1 MIRYNTVREA
11 ALPISIL
18 GPFRSTI
25 TRGAA
30 RAVLQAKYSLKIAK
44 QPPHSYALWRFPSCR
59 NLPNDFI
66 NFLFFFASGSFQRRY
81 NSLLSKDL
89 LLSRLFTI
97 SQLFSSNF
105 IFERGSCSVWKS
117 LDKSHFTT
125 LQAKRVKFS
134 IDTFFGTPLEIKNN
148 EVTGNLDGVPTFAEG
163 KLSTMQ
169 KWSEE
174 NNFQL
179 NEAIFYTDSINDL
192 PLVKACKHSIIISPD
207 KELEKYAKE
216 NSLEII
222 YRW

>member
-117 LDKSHFTT
+117 LEKSHFTT
-125 LQAKRVKFS
+125 LRANVPFVLFC
-134 IDTFFGTPLEIKNN
+134 TFLYLFVLFIPFVL
-148 EVTGNLDGVPTFAEG
+148 F
-163 KLSTMQ
+163 
-169 KWSEE
+169 
-174 NNFQL
+174 
-179 NEAIFYTDSINDL
+179 
-192 PLVKACKHSIIISPD
+192 
-207 KELEKYAKE
+207 
-216 NSLEII
+216 
-222 YRW
+222 

>member
-1 MIRYNTVREA
+1 MPLKNTPNLKSDKILDFSNRLEGYLSGKSIEKRYNEQFNENIPAKEIFSRYRKKD
-11 ALPISIL
+11 SN
-18 GPFRSTI
+18 ST
-25 TRGAA
+25 
-30 RAVLQAKYSLKIAK
+30 L
-44 QPPHSYALWRFPSCR
+44 
-59 NLPNDFI
+59 FI
-66 NFLFFFASGSFQRRY
+66 NEYKEVLIDALSYDLLERHKNDRKIIASGS
-81 NSLLSKDL
+81 L
-89 LLSRLFTI
+89 
-97 SQLFSSNF
+97 NF
-105 IFERGSCSVWKS
+105 I
-117 LDKSHFTT
+117 
-125 LQAKRVKFS
+125 VKGFSKFFS

-222 YRW
+222 YR